1 MNKREE
7 LRTICSEE
15 PSVSMEEREE
25 VCAEKKTGSQQGRE

>member
-7 LRTICSEE
+7 VRTICSEE

-25 VCAEKKTGSQQGRE
+25 VCAEKNRKSAG

>member
-7 LRTICSEE
+7 VRTICSEE

-25 VCAEKKTGSQQGRE
+25 KKTGSQQGRE